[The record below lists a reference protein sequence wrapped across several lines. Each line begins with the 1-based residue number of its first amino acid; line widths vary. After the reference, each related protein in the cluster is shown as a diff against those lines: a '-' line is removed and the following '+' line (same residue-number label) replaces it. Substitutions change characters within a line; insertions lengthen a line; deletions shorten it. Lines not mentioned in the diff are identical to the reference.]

1 MSKGQI
7 FNTMDFKQPPV
18 IYNKKGEIR
27 KAGFELEFANVDI
40 EESLKI
46 IQELYGGE
54 IQQKHRFNKEVKNT
68 SLGDFNVMIDI
79 RLLNE
84 KSYQK
89 LLEKFN
95 VNLQD
100 IQMGENTLEFEVE
113 SKLESIIRKII
124 PYEITSP
131 PVPFTEIHQLDKLRQ
146 ALFENHATGTKSSI
160 TNAFAT
166 HINIEIPAY
175 DVNTVLRYMRAF
187 FLMYPYIFEKSEIDF
202 ARRVSTFIAPFSSK
216 YIEHVVSPSY
226 KPDLETLIE
235 DYHLYNPD
243 RNRPL
248 DMYPLFAFLRKEQV
262 DTYQDIGKV
271 NVRPT
276 FHYRL
281 PNSLINQESWSL
293 ATEWNGWVLI
303 EELAHNEEK
312 LQKMAKDYMEL
323 RKNTLLGFDNKW
335 TKQTAKWLS

>member
-1 MSKGQI
+1 ME
-7 FNTMDFKQPPV
+7 FKQPPV
-18 IYNKKGEIR
+18 IHNEKGEIR
-27 KAGFELEFANVDI
+27 KVGFELEFANVDI
-40 EESLKI
+40 EQSIQI
-46 IQELYGGE
+46 IQNLYGGE
-54 IQQKHRFNKEVKNT
+54 IHQKHRFNKDVKNT
-68 SLGDFNVMIDI
+68 SLGDFSVMIDI

-95 VNLQD
+95 VNLKD
-100 IQMGENTLEFEVE
+100 ISFGENTLEFEVE
-113 SKLESIIRKII
+113 SRMESIIKKVI

-131 PVPFTEIHQLDKLRQ
+131 PVPFTEIYQLDKLRQ
-146 ALFENHATGTKSSI
+146 ALFEHHATGTKSSL

-175 DVNTVLRYMRAF
+175 DVETVLRYMRAF
-187 FLMYPYIFEKSEIDF
+187 FLMYPYIFDKSEIDL

-216 YIEHVVSPSY
+216 YIALVVTPSY
-226 KPDLETLIE
+226 KPVLDTLIE

-248 DMYPLFAFLRKEQV
+248 DMYPLFAFLRKDKV
-262 DTYQDIGKV
+262 DTYSDIGKV
-271 NVRPT
+271 NARPT

-293 ATEWNGWVLI
+293 ATEWNAWVLI
-303 EELAHNEEK
+303 EELAHNEKK
-312 LQKMAKDYMEL
+312 LKEMSQDYMVL
-323 RKNTLLGFDNKW
+323 RRNTLIGFDNKW
-335 TKQTAKWLS
+335 TKKTEKWLS